1 MLALRRRARFSVP
14 PAVIRMLPTT
24 VTFLICGRWLPLF
37 GNLITLTTFGAA
49 GFLTLVISAL
59 AVLTLNPSLPGIGSF
74 ALGSSGEPLLDGFK
88 AMFGEGL
95 ARTLALAAV
104 LGLIAS
110 FHTII
115 FASGR
120 QIFSLSRAGYFPTTL
135 SVTHGK
141 HKTPHVAMIAGAL
154 LGLAVILVIWFLAG
168 AETRGA
174 VIGFTLLN
182 MAVFGAML
190 SYVAQAVSFILLRRH
205 HGDIARPFVSPIGI
219 PAALATI
226 VIAVATIYFQL
237 AGDATYRA
245 GIVGVAVW
253 FSVFVAYF
261 AFIGRHRLILSP
273 EEEFAM
279 QRRRAD
285 RPA

>member
-1 MLALRRRARFSVP
+1 MSW
-14 PAVIRMLPTT
+14 
-24 VTFLICGRWLPLF
+24 CG
-37 GNLITLTTFGAA
+37 
-49 GFLTLVISAL
+49 
-59 AVLTLNPSLPGIGSF
+59 
-74 ALGSSGEPLLDGFK
+74 
-88 AMFGEGL
+88 
-95 ARTLALAAV
+95 

-154 LGLAVILVIWFLAG
+154 TGLAVILVIWFLAG

-190 SYVAQAVSFILLRRH
+190 SYVAQAVSFILLRRR
-205 HGDIARPFVSPIGI
+205 HGDIARPFVSPLGV
-219 PAALATI
+219 PGAWATI
-226 VIAVATIYFQL
+226 VIAVATMAFQL
-237 AGDATYRA
+237 AGDAAYRA

-253 FSVFVAYF
+253 FSVFVTYF

-285 RPA
+285 